1 MHLLML
7 QAKEEQIDYL
17 KLLVRQG
24 YDVNERDQVNLLLY
38 VIIVSLAN

>member
-1 MHLLML
+1 ML
-7 QAKEEQIDYL
+7 QAKEEQIDSL

-38 VIIVSLAN
+38 IIIVSLAN